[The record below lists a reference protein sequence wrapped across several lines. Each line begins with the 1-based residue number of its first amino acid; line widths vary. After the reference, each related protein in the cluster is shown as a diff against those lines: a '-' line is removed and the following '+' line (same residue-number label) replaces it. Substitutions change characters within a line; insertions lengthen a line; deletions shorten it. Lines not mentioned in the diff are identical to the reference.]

1 MPLFSP
7 SFFVSFSLRKV
18 IDKILIDFLC
28 DIVGG
33 SMPDQVGRVLNGT
46 VQILQKKGLTL
57 GGEDKVQVRA
67 TSN

>member
-1 MPLFSP
+1 MP
-7 SFFVSFSLRKV
+7 
-18 IDKILIDFLC
+18 